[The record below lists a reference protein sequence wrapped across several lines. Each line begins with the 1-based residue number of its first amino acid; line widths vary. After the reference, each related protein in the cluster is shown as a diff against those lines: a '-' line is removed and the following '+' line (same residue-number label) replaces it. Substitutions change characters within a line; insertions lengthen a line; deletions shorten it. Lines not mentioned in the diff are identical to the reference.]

1 MEFLLTLP
9 QPNPIK
15 QGRLKQMSKSS
26 RTSGKRIRRTIL
38 PCDLGKYMKEGTSPN
53 STTIRWWA
61 HGRAAGKCQGAQP
74 LWPQS
79 SALGVNATDAF
90 PLGAISTSSPRFRA
104 FQSLPVVSG
113 DRSMVSPVAS
123 AKYLPGG
130 IVGLDHAPAW
140 SVLPVFSAVAN
151 SASLD
156 AVAGRI

>member
-1 MEFLLTLP
+1 MGKNLP
-9 QPNPIK
+9 TFRQC
-15 QGRLKQMSKSS
+15 
-26 RTSGKRIRRTIL
+26 KRHRML
-38 PCDLGKYMKEGTSPN
+38 PSDLGKFMKKDTSTQN
-53 STTIRWWA
+53 TTIRWCVPD
-61 HGRAAGKCQGAQP
+61 RVSRKCRGARRP
-74 LWPQS
+74 LSPQS